1 MERITPAAVHSILT
15 KHMLVDG
22 FDIVLD
28 LGKSQGGYLY
38 DSLQDKRYLDFF
50 TFFVTN
56 PVGMN
61 HPKMVTPEF
70 LEKLSRAAVNKP
82 SNSHIYTEQMASFVQ
97 TFSRIAIPDYL
108 PNLFFVSGGA
118 LAVENCLKAAFD
130 WKVRKNFA
138 KGIKEEKGFQVIH
151 FLDAFHGRSGY
162 TLSLTNTDPAK
173 TDYFPKFN
181 WPRIPNPKITFPLTD
196 KSIRDVEK
204 LEKES
209 LHLIHKAI
217 EKDPDDIAAI
227 IIEPIQGEGGD
238 HHFRKE
244 FLQALRTICD
254 ENGIL
259 LIFDEV
265 QTGIGLTGKMWSH
278 EHFDVRPDLM
288 AFGKKT
294 QICGILASE
303 RINEVPDNVFHVSSR
318 INSTFGGNL
327 IDMVRF
333 EKYLEIIDEE
343 KILENAAKM
352 GLYLLAGLT
361 NLQEQLPDKI
371 SNVRGRGLMCAF
383 DLPTT
388 LQRDQANKN
397 AYKNGMIILGC
408 GEKSIRCRPRLNVTE
423 DEIDEA
429 MKILYM
435 SIKEV

>member
-1 MERITPAAVHSILT
+1 MERITPANVHSILA
-15 KHMLVDG
+15 KHVLVDG

-28 LGKSQGGYLY
+28 LRKSQGGYLY
-38 DSLQDKRYLDFF
+38 DSLQNKRYLDFF

-61 HPKMVTPEF
+61 HPKMMTPDF

-82 SNSHIYTEQMASFVQ
+82 SNSDVYTEEMASFVQ
-97 TFSRIAIPDYL
+97 TFSQIAIPDYL

-151 FLDAFHGRSGY
+151 FRDAFHGRSGY

-173 TDYFPKFN
+173 TDYFPKFS
-181 WPRIPNPKITFPLTD
+181 WPRVPNPKITFPLTD
-196 KSIRDVEK
+196 ESIRNVEK

-209 LHLIHKAI
+209 LDLIHRTI

-227 IIEPIQGEGGD
+227 IIEPIQAEGGD

-244 FLQALRTICD
+244 FMQALRTICD
-254 ENGIL
+254 ENEIL

-265 QTGIGLTGKMWSH
+265 QTGIGLTGKMWCY

-294 QICGILASE
+294 QVCGLLASE
-303 RINEVPDNVFHVSSR
+303 RINDVQDNVFHVSSR

-343 KILENAAKM
+343 KLVDNAAKM
-352 GLYLLAGLT
+352 GIYLLAGLT

-388 LQRDQANKN
+388 LQRDQVNKN
-397 AYKNGMIILGC
+397 AYKNGMIIIGC
-408 GEKSIRCRPRLNVTE
+408 GNKSIRCRPRLNITE

>member
-1 MERITPAAVHSILT
+1 MERITPANVHSILA
-15 KHMLVDG
+15 KHVLVDG

-28 LGKSQGGYLY
+28 LDKSQGGYLY
-38 DSLQDKRYLDFF
+38 DSLQNKRYLDFF

-61 HPKMVTPEF
+61 HPKMKTPEF

-82 SNSHIYTEQMASFVQ
+82 SNSDVYTEEMASFVQ
-97 TFSRIAIPDYL
+97 TFSQIAIPDYL
-108 PNLFFVSGGA
+108 PNLFFVSGGT

-151 FLDAFHGRSGY
+151 FRDAFHGRSGY

-173 TDYFPKFN
+173 TDFFPKFN

-196 KSIRDVEK
+196 ESIRNVEK

-209 LHLIHKAI
+209 LDLIHKTI
-217 EKDPDDIAAI
+217 EKEPDDIAAI
-227 IIEPIQGEGGD
+227 IIEPIQAEGGD

-254 ENGIL
+254 ENEIL

-265 QTGIGLTGKMWSH
+265 QTGIGLTGKMWCY
-278 EHFDVRPDLM
+278 EHFDMRPDLV

-294 QICGILASE
+294 QVCGLLASE
-303 RINEVPDNVFHVSSR
+303 RIDEVQDNVFHVSSR
-318 INSTFGGNL
+318 INSTFGGSL
-327 IDMVRF
+327 VDMVRF

-343 KILENAAKM
+343 KLVENAAKM
-352 GLYLLAGLT
+352 GIYLLAGLT
-361 NLQEQLPDKI
+361 NLQEQIPDKI

-408 GEKSIRCRPRLNVTE
+408 GNKSVRCRPRLNITE